1 MNTHLIF
8 SIFPLIKQNIK
19 AIFIV
24 FSLYLIFLII
34 NLPAS
39 FGISAV
45 DLPNNI
51 KISSVSGT
59 IWSGKADRF
68 NYSSIDLGSV
78 SWELNPLNLLLG
90 ELSVDIAIVKNKQY
104 FKTEAY
110 FSPSGKIELED
121 TRFSIDLTSLQP
133 LTYGMPFSYSG
144 IASGYFP
151 VSFFHKNE
159 FVGINGKL
167 SLNNIEMTSPQHQS
181 FGDFTVDFRAEK
193 EGATSGSIKDKGGLL
208 NISGQLK
215 LNKNGQF
222 NLSAKLDAREKG
234 SSLEKMISFLGRKDA
249 SGRVKL
255 NSNFKLWH

>member
-19 AIFIV
+19 AILIV

-34 NLPAS
+34 NLPA
-39 FGISAV
+39 GLVISSV
-45 DLPNNI
+45 DLPDKI
-51 KISSVSGT
+51 KISSISGT

-78 SWELNPLNLLLG
+78 SWELKPLNLLLG
-90 ELSVDIAIVKNKQY
+90 ELSVDLAIVKNKQY
-104 FKTEAY
+104 IKTEAY
-110 FSPSGKIELED
+110 FSPSGKIELEE
-121 TRFSIDLTSLQP
+121 TTFSIDLTSLQP

-151 VSFFHKNE
+151 NSFFHKNN

-181 FGDFTVDFRAEK
+181 FGGFTVDFRAEK
-193 EGATSGSIKDKGGLL
+193 EGATSGLIKDKGGLL
-208 NISGQLK
+208 YISGQLK

-222 NLSAKLDAREKG
+222 NVSAKLDAREKG
-234 SSLEKMISFLGRKDA
+234 SSLENMISFLGRKDA
-249 SGRVKL
+249 SGRVQL
-255 NSNFKLWH
+255 NSNFKLWR